1 MANLSKD
8 IQCAGFDT
16 RPPMLDRTDFA
27 AWQQSIRF
35 YCRGKENGVNIL
47 KLIDEGPLLMGT
59 FRETLAEGEEC
70 ALHLG
75 LPKDIY
81 TLINHYIDAKDIW
94 DNVKLLLEGSKLT
107 KEDRESQLYGNFKH
121 FCQIKRETIH
131 DYYTQGTKPLFK
143 MAGLLFRM
151 FRVDKTEV
159 KETMQGAQ
167 PHCKELHST
176 QVTLEFK
183 ILQRQDV
190 ADASS
195 GNGVVLDEEQLLF
208 LACGRD
214 NAVDE
219 DVDEL
224 PVQDLALNVKNV
236 F

>member
-94 DNVKLLLEGSKLT
+94 DNVKLLLEG
-107 KEDRESQLYGNFKH
+107 
-121 FCQIKRETIH
+121 
-131 DYYTQGTKPLFK
+131 TKPLFK